1 MIDGKMPPETIAAYE
16 AAVRDL
22 SARLESEYGRG
33 TDRRYQE
40 GKARI
45 NEMEKATNLLKTLK
59 IQPVMAEL
67 DRYAGTTVND
77 LRLFM
82 RAHNLRFA
90 LGRLRRRAAA
100 LPRTLRGAG
109 PGRDIVTDRGEGRER

>member
-1 MIDGKMPPETIAAYE
+1 
-16 AAVRDL
+16 
-22 SARLESEYGRG
+22 
-33 TDRRYQE
+33 
-40 GKARI
+40 
-45 NEMEKATNLLKTLK
+45 MEKATNLLKTLK

-90 LGRLRRRAAA
+90 AADSADERRLFPELYAA
-100 LPRTLRGAG
+100 LIQV
-109 PGRDIVTDRGEGRER
+109 RDIVTDEGKGREK